1 MRYNIIF
8 KLLARIFLSLGAV
21 LFTLGAS
28 LISPLAHEQPPRK
41 STTEQG
47 KVSDHHAIES
57 LMKRQFDRPDAPLRV
72 TPVSVEGAYAVAGWI
87 QDAQGGRALLE
98 KQRGQWVI
106 VICAGDALL
115 DPKTLIA
122 SGIPS
127 TAAMR
132 LLDKTQLAESKLSE
146 TDRGRLSLF
155 RGLMKVDQSAH
166 HGPQGH
172 SQPSK
177 HGH

>member
-1 MRYNIIF
+1 MKCNIIF
-8 KLLARIFLSLGAV
+8 KLLTRMFFSLGAV
-21 LFTLGAS
+21 LFTVSAS

-41 STTEQG
+41 TTTEHG
-47 KVSDHHAIES
+47 KASDQQVIES

-72 TPVSVEGAYAVAGWI
+72 TPVSVEGAFAVAGWI
-87 QDAQGGRALLE
+87 QDGQGGRALFE
-98 KQRGQWVI
+98 KQRGQWTI

-122 SGIPS
+122 SGMPS

-132 LLDKTQLAESKLSE
+132 LLEKTQIAESKLSE
-146 TDRGRLSLF
+146 ADRGRLSLF